1 MLLPDVTPGHTSAQR
16 PAYHPPMSTLRT
28 LQDSLGD
35 FGRSGAQW
43 SVSWW
48 HVVKVG
54 ALILVLALSPSTYD
68 RANRSALA
76 RHVVLGTAP
85 LLPWFA
91 LLSAVVSVVLIRIVV
106 VTALS
111 YGLSQYA
118 LEMVVRVLV
127 LELIPL
133 TAALFVALRSTVP
146 SGAELIR
153 MHRRGAFE
161 AMQREGIDPLRHE
174 LLPRV
179 LAGIFAVQMLAAVS
193 CLIAMV
199 LAYFAVYG
207 FTLGAFAGFTRTLG
221 QIFNPSVALIFT
233 LKTLFFS
240 LAVALI
246 PVAAFL
252 RGQRPTS
259 GARVSP
265 ELESLV
271 RLFTAILLIEV
282 VSLVGNYH

>member
-1 MLLPDVTPGHTSAQR
+1 MSA
-16 PAYHPPMSTLRT
+16 LRT
-28 LQDSLGD
+28 LQDNLGD
-35 FGRSGAQW
+35 LGRSGLRTSIGW

-48 HVVKVG
+48 HVVQVG
-54 ALILVLALSPSTYD
+54 ALVLVLALSPSTYD
-68 RANRSALA
+68 RANRHALA
-76 RHVVLGTAP
+76 RHVYLGTAP

-91 LLSAVVSVVLIRIVV
+91 LLAAVVSVVLIRIVV
-106 VTALS
+106 VTAVS

-133 TAALFVALRSTVP
+133 VAALFVALRSTVP

-153 MHRRGAFE
+153 MHRRGAFD
-161 AMQREGIDPLRHE
+161 ALLRDGLDPLRHE

-179 LAGIFAVQMLAAVS
+179 VAGIFAVLMLATVS
-193 CLIAMV
+193 CLIAML
-199 LAYFAVYG
+199 LAYAAVYG

-221 QIFNPSVALIFT
+221 QIFNPAVALIFV

-246 PVAAFL
+246 PIAAFL
-252 RGQRPTS
+252 RGRQPGAT

-282 VSLVGNYH
+282 ASLMGNYH